1 MVKRIIL
8 AILLLPAAEIAAF
21 VLVATLI
28 GLAGALLLMLATTFA
43 GILVL
48 RAIRYL
54 PLFAI
59 AVVFTGI
66 FIVIESRVAEPVM
79 PQPPGPVRP
88 DSAASLWA
96 GQQMSLVGDRRATA
110 RGDILTVVI
119 EIDDRAEMSNSSGR
133 SRSAGE
139 KVSIPSLVGLPQRID
154 EILPEGASM
163 DELASAKGAST
174 FKGSGNISRRDK
186 MTLRVAATVI
196 ETLPNGV
203 SHQIIE
209 REGDTGTFDNTPV
222 FAVPAGHFFMM
233 GDNRDNS
240 DDGRYWGMLPEANLR
255 GKAFLVWMNFKDFS
269 RIGERIP

>member
-1 MVKRIIL
+1 MKTTRST
-8 AILLLPAAEIAAF
+8 A
-21 VLVATLI
+21 
-28 GLAGALLLMLATTFA
+28 GLALC
-43 GILVL
+43 LVL
-48 RAIRYL
+48 TAT
-54 PLFAI
+54 AC
-59 AVVFTGI
+59 G
-66 FIVIESRVAEPVM
+66 RVSEVGRTPKMTEPHATPEFQAMAEPVM

-119 EIDDRAEMSNSSGR
+119 EIDDKAEIQNSSGR
-133 SRSAGE
+133 SRASSE
-139 KVSIPSLVGLPQRID
+139 TVGMPQMMGIPQRIN

-203 SHQIIE
+203 LSIQGSQEVRVNYEVRELTVSGFVRPSDISRENEVAYDRIAGARISYGGRGQI
-209 REGDTGTFDNTPV
+209 
-222 FAVPAGHFFMM
+222 
-233 GDNRDNS
+233 S
-240 DDGRYWGMLPEANLR
+240 DVQQPRYGQQLADIVLPY
-255 GKAFLVWMNFKDFS
+255 
-269 RIGERIP
+269 